1 METKLPDKDN
11 MLEFGCILINETKK
25 TVRLKFKEW
34 SVKTYN
40 LDQLPHI
47 YYGVLA
53 LFHSPAREKHN
64 PMYYLAV
71 LKETP
76 NNLTSSYTASQY
88 LKDLEAFRNEYE
100 GRYIMPNSLEENPTY
115 MFPSTEKITFKET
128 SKD

>member
-1 METKLPDKDN
+1 MNKDSI
-11 MLEFGCILINETKK
+11 LECSCISINETKK

-53 LFHSPAREKHN
+53 LFHSPAREKDN
-64 PMYYLAV
+64 PMYYLTV

-88 LKDLEAFRNEYE
+88 LRDLEAFRNEYE
-100 GRYIMPNSLEENPTY
+100 GRYLAGDFTEG
-115 MFPSTEKITFKET
+115 STIISFKET